1 MLYWDPSADM
11 ARVAASASSS
21 VAVKSLSVDSRTEN
35 EKSGNLNPDKSK
47 VIDIADKKQFR
58 SYDLTRQELP
68 YFLAELKVN
77 QLLS

>member
-1 MLYWDPSADM
+1 MLYWDPAVDM
-11 ARVAASASSS
+11 ARVSESGSSS
-21 VAVKSLSVDSRTEN
+21 VAMKSLSVDSRTES

-47 VIDIADKKQFR
+47 VIDIAEKSQFR

-77 QLLS
+77 QLLN